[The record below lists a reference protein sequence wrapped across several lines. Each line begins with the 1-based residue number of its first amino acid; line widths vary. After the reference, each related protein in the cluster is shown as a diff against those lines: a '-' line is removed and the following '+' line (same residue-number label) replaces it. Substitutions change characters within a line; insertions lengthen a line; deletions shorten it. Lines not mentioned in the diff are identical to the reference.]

1 MRAISN
7 ICAYRGV
14 GWAPQLHNVDK
25 LHNVDISV
33 DPNKVGSAGTPGW
46 DDKMCQT
53 VAQQSND
60 WGAQSDQRAANGD
73 LSGAVVA
80 A

>member
-1 MRAISN
+1 
-7 ICAYRGV
+7 
-14 GWAPQLHNVDK
+14 
-25 LHNVDISV
+25 V

-73 LSGAVVA
+73 LSGAAVA